1 MDNLQR
7 RILEST
13 VKIIPSS
20 LISVITSYL
29 ENKRSAKLLGLMKAV
44 GSCFHLRSFF
54 STPSTG
60 GIIFFTLKLV
70 RKKLMIEIFYYSRHS
85 SVYIEELNL

>member
-7 RILEST
+7 RIQE
-13 VKIIPSS
+13 K
-20 LISVITSYL
+20 
-29 ENKRSAKLLGLMKAV
+29 NKRSAKLLGLMKAV

-60 GIIFFTLKLV
+60 GIIFFTLKLAQIIINEWSECNGSDLK
-70 RKKLMIEIFYYSRHS
+70 RKYVFYSSNVNKYSLIIT
-85 SVYIEELNL
+85 Y